1 MIKPTG
7 DRIGNCKA
15 SHGEL
20 GEHPRGER
28 LSIGVPRSGC
38 SPIPDVCGL
47 FNVSTY
53 EAVLRSSHATVNK
66 VTHFPKSHALY
77 DGLRGRLPSADGSGS
92 FTSFL
97 LHASLIP
104 SFSRL
109 RVRVF
114 PRCTC
119 TAIFVLWYFGYLP
132 QPRELDICCRRKSRL
147 FLDTFWKILVDGPFR
162 LSRFCGMRK
171 ERDSDD

>member
-38 SPIPDVCGL
+38 SPIPDVCGV

-53 EAVLRSSHATVNK
+53 EAVLKSSHATVNK
-66 VTHFPKSHALY
+66 VIH
-77 DGLRGRLPSADGSGS
+77 
-92 FTSFL
+92 FL
-97 LHASLIP
+97 LTSPRGIALNARLLEISRFIRRTPGSTSLSCWLRLLY
-104 SFSRL
+104 SF
-109 RVRVF
+109 
-114 PRCTC
+114 
-119 TAIFVLWYFGYLP
+119 ALWYFGRLP

-147 FLDTFWKILVDGPFR
+147 FFDTFWKILADGPLR
-162 LSRFCGMRK
+162 LSRLCGMRK